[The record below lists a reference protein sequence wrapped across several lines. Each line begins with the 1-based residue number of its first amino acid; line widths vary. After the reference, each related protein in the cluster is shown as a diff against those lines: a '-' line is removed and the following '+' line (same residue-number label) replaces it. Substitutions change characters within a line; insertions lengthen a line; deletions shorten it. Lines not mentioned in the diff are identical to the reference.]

1 MKENK
6 KHLHYAGLDM
16 RINEGIPAFEDALKK
31 AGKQY
36 AIYIYEGANHAFNN
50 DTSEARHHK
59 QAAEQA
65 WSRTIV
71 CLREHLKA

>member
-31 AGKQY
+31 ASKKY

-50 DTSEARHHK
+50 DTNAARYNKEA
-59 QAAEQA
+59 ADLA
-65 WSRTIV
+65 WGRTIAF
-71 CLREHLKA
+71 LKKHLGA